1 VSAGIRVYQLVRIRL
16 RTPPLTH
23 SLATTGPSCIDPAC
37 LPVQGVAQALRTIYA
52 GEGVAGLYK
61 GLTMN
66 WVKGPVAVATSFVVN
81 DLIKGW
87 MKSRQARGRPA
98 GAGWLYYFGL

>member
-1 VSAGIRVYQLVRIRL
+1 MGKTTLAPVDRVKLMYMVRKD
-16 RTPPLTH
+16 
-23 SLATTGPSCIDPAC
+23 SVFC
-37 LPVQGVAQALRTIYA
+37 VAQALRTIYA

-61 GLTMN
+61 GLTTN

>member
-1 VSAGIRVYQLVRIRL
+1 VVLTYPLDVVRR
-16 RTPPLTH
+16 RMQ
-23 SLATTGPSCIDPAC
+23 
-37 LPVQGVAQALRTIYA
+37 VQGALPEAQFRYTGVLQAIRSIYA
-52 GEGVAGLYK
+52 GEGVAGLCK

-81 DLIKGW
+81 DMIKGW
-87 MKSRQARGRPA
+87 LKSRHARGRPA